1 MSEIK
6 LNENKI
12 MLDNKEIKNK
22 NELDIVNNARARL
35 SKAETIEFYNNNKVE
50 ILEMIQNNISYKKI
64 AEKFNL
70 HQTNLFYVLN
80 LPENQADKETALNIA
95 SHLEIENARNQLEDI
110 EADDTNAL
118 VRKKTEL
125 SKFHIYMAQ
134 AKNPKQFNLNYKE
147 QENSSNREIPE
158 FKITLETNSQ
168 KITTIDNK

>member
-70 HQTNLFYVLN
+70 HQTNLFYVL
-80 LPENQADKETALNIA
+80 
-95 SHLEIENARNQLEDI
+95 
-110 EADDTNAL
+110 
-118 VRKKTEL
+118 
-125 SKFHIYMAQ
+125 
-134 AKNPKQFNLNYKE
+134 
-147 QENSSNREIPE
+147 
-158 FKITLETNSQ
+158 KIGRAHV
-168 KITTIDNK
+168 